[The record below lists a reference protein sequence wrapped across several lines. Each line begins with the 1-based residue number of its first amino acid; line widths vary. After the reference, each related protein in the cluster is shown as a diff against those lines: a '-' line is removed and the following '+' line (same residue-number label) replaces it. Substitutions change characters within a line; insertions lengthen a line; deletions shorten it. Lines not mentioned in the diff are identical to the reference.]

1 MNKIEIKTN
10 SKNELI
16 DITSEV
22 EKIVKSSKI
31 VSGVCVVY
39 CPHTTAGITVNENS
53 DSDVKT
59 DLLSALEKIVPN
71 IKFKHF
77 EGNSD
82 AHLKSLITGNEKT
95 FIVENGSLLLG
106 QWQAIY
112 FSEFDGPRNRTIFVK
127 LLN

>member
-1 MNKIEIKTN
+1 MILNKIEIKTN

-71 IKFKHF
+71 IKFKQI
-77 EGNSD
+77 GR
-82 AHLKSLITGNEKT
+82 AH
-95 FIVENGSLLLG
+95 V
-106 QWQAIY
+106 
-112 FSEFDGPRNRTIFVK
+112 
-127 LLN
+127 